1 MKKSSPGL
9 VSVKCLILRIHLFVC
24 ICSTQTVLS
33 QQKAVFKTSGSNLV
47 IQFGEQT
54 VANIILPENE
64 TDFRYKEQDQVVNN
78 CVYQLFTITSVSGKP
93 INISGAITAGSS
105 SISCESDP
113 RESGLKIVRA
123 VSGTSHS
130 LLNNAIYNREDD
142 WLVSFDHNNTKMVIS
157 PVISD
162 KMIHYQFSITG
173 NEIIIRFRPDYYQK
187 HRGLT
192 YFHPKEYAVYQKPVV
207 GWCSWFAYFD
217 KVTEANVIKTADII
231 SEKFKPFG
239 LSYLQIDDGYQQ
251 NPVGTAKSWL
261 IPNQKFPSGLEK
273 LAKYISNKGLQ
284 PGIWT
289 NVSFTDS
296 ASAYQNRTLFVRDKN
311 NIPVSGNWI
320 GYVMDGNQPATIE
333 KFIAPV
339 YKTLNQF
346 GWQYFKLDALRHL
359 KYEGYNSYKEFFDGK
374 RNNRDS
380 AFRKIVQAVR
390 REAGKDH
397 FLLACW
403 GIRPELV
410 GIADGCRIGND
421 GYSYAGLAQFNSYN
435 NIIWR
440 NDPDHIVLSQK
451 EAYRSCTATSLT
463 GSLFM
468 LTDKPEVYESSPLI
482 DAAQRT
488 IPVLFTQPG
497 QVYDVD
503 PSRSAHIGLYEAEMS
518 GSGPRVFD
526 AGTATTTG
534 LFSLEL
540 NRSFENWLVLGRM
553 DERDNLIPVK
563 DLGLDPNKQ
572 YLCFEFWTKKFM
584 GIVNKQF
591 SPGTIDSN
599 YHCQV
604 FCLREKLSHPQLL
617 ATSRHVSCGG
627 FEINE
632 MNWSENTL
640 SGTSELVANDL
651 YVIYV
656 YEPDSSLLKDIKLE
670 GADLISNK
678 KEGNIRAITTKS
690 SHNATLHWSF
700 MY

>member
-1 MKKSSPGL
+1 MKKSSPRL
-9 VSVKCLILRIHLFVC
+9 VSIKYLIILILLFAG
-24 ICSTQTVLS
+24 ICSTQTVFS

-54 VANIILPENE
+54 VANIILPAKE

-78 CVYQLFTITSVSGKP
+78 CVYQLFTITSVSGKS
-93 INISGAITAGSS
+93 INITGSITAGSS

-296 ASAYQNRTLFVRDKN
+296 ASAYQNRTLFVRDKK

-333 KFIAPV
+333 KFITPV
-339 YKTLNQF
+339 YKTLNQY

-380 AFRKIVQAVR
+380 AFRKIVQTVR

-553 DERDNLIPVK
+553 DERDNLIPVR